1 MSSRTPDPPAT
12 ASGDGGVEESA
23 PIALGDDE
31 RDAVAMVANAYA
43 SALPD
48 ERARACRDL
57 AAAAASGEVPAESI
71 GVLENV
77 LALSLETGRARE
89 LGRAEAERALN
100 AVFGRT
106 PRGRALSEGVG
117 TVNKALGGL
126 AGRRVHSIRAAMRLP
141 GRYTLALEL
150 DGFSITLGLGPG
162 GIGVEHVAAG

>member
-1 MSSRTPDPPAT
+1 VTSPTPDSPAA
-12 ASGDGGVEESA
+12 ASGDGAVEEPA

-31 RDAVAMVANAYA
+31 RDAVAMVAEAYA
-43 SALPD
+43 AALPG
-48 ERARACRDL
+48 ERAHACRAL
-57 AAAAASGEVPAESI
+57 AAAAQAGEVPAELI
-71 GVLENV
+71 GILENV
-77 LALSLETGRARE
+77 VALALETGKARE

-117 TVNKALGGL
+117 TVNKALVGL
-126 AGRRVHSIRAAMRLP
+126 SGRRVHSIRAAMRLP

>member
-1 MSSRTPDPPAT
+1 VSQEPPDGTPAEPA
-12 ASGDGGVEESA
+12 A
-23 PIALGDDE
+23 IAIGDDE
-31 RDAVAMVANAYA
+31 RESVATVAEAYA
-43 SALPD
+43 SALPG
-48 ERARACRDL
+48 ERGQACRDL
-57 AAAAASGEVPAESI
+57 AAAALDGEVPAELV
-71 GVLENV
+71 GTLESV
-77 LALSLETGRARE
+77 VALALETGKARE

-117 TVNKALGGL
+117 TVNKALVGL
-126 AGRRVHSIRAAMRLP
+126 SGRRVHSIRASMRLP